1 MEIDRV
7 SLEVSANLAK
17 KLLGKG
23 CSPIQRGRNN
33 WVFENNESIL
43 TIPRHERVKDYRLR
57 VEATK
62 RLDNYG
68 IPVAK
73 ILKYS
78 PEHDSTPEYL
88 IVEKLDGEHADLEK
102 RTSAQR
108 DSIHR
113 SSGEILKAIHEIPGN
128 QFGRFNDFLVGKNHS
143 WISFVDQFF
152 SNSMGRVHNVPAL
165 WEEYSTKLF
174 EDYYTLRYKMEDLQ
188 KPSFLHADYHLN
200 NLLFKDN
207 KVLAV
212 LDLDI
217 VTSGD
222 PSWDTGHYCHTFNI
236 DREAGTKSFRKGY
249 GEINEEMERL
259 YCLVIWAKKI
269 GSQGQN
275 RKDALQETIP
285 ELRGILKNG

>member
-1 MEIDRV
+1 MEIDIV
-7 SLEVSANLAK
+7 SLKVSKNLAK
-17 KLLGKG
+17 KLLGEG
-23 CSPIQRGRNN
+23 YSQVQRGRNN
-33 WVFENNESIL
+33 WVFENNGSIL
-43 TIPRHERVKDYRLR
+43 TIPRHERVKDYKLR

-68 IPVAK
+68 IPVAR
-73 ILKYS
+73 ILEYS
-78 PEHDSTPEYL
+78 PKNNSTPEYL

-108 DSIHR
+108 DYIHR
-113 SSGEILKAIHEIPGN
+113 SSGEILKAIHKIPGN
-128 QFGRFNDFLVGKNHS
+128 KFGRLNDSLVGKNYS
-143 WISFVDQFF
+143 WISFVDHFF
-152 SNSMGRVHNVPAL
+152 SDSMSRVHKVPVL
-165 WEEYSTKLF
+165 WYEYSTKLF
-174 EDYYTLRYKMEDLQ
+174 EDYYTLREKMGDLQ
-188 KPSFLHADYHLN
+188 NPSFLHADYHLN
-200 NLLFKDN
+200 NLLFKDS

-236 DREAGTKSFRKGY
+236 DRNAGTKSFRKGY
-249 GEINEEMERL
+249 GGVNEEMERI
-259 YCLVIWAKKI
+259 YCLAIWARKI

-285 ELRGILKNG
+285 ELNRILKNG